1 MAKDVS
7 RRNVL
12 GGAVALG
19 TVGVGGVAEADDA
32 RKPTRAAVQDNRA
45 SKSMSPYIGTPTSR
59 IDGRAKVTG
68 QAKYAAEFNVPGLLH
83 GYFVPSTITK
93 GRIRSLD
100 TSAALRV
107 AGVIDVLTH
116 ENRPP
121 LPDNDQAY
129 KDDVAPD
136 GSPYRP
142 LYDGKIMFNGQPIA
156 LVVAETLDI
165 ARFAASQVR
174 VEYETQA
181 HVTDVYRQ
189 RDAAVPG
196 KAPTNPMEAM
206 FAPPKTRGTPDQA
219 LAAAAVRHEAEY
231 FIPNEHHNPLELY
244 ATTAIFEAGGKLTVY
259 DKTQGVQ
266 NVQRYLCNVFGMKAE
281 DVRVMSPY
289 MGGGFGSGLRP
300 QFQVVLAVLA
310 ARALQRSVRVVLT
323 RQQMYVLGYRPAM
336 IQSVALGANSGGML
350 DVIAHDAV
358 TVTSQYEDFHRQE
371 TGWSGLLYKSA
382 NAKYAHRLARLD
394 LPTSCDMRAP
404 SAAPALF
411 ALESAMDELA
421 VALKIDPLEL
431 RLRCYSDRDQN
442 ENKPYSSKALRE
454 CYRQGAEA
462 FGWAKRNPEP
472 RSMREGSD
480 LVGWGTAT
488 GVWEAL
494 QVPITVRIV
503 LTANGHAEVACA
515 TSDIGTGTYT
525 IMAQVAAD
533 MLGLPLDNI
542 SIKLGDS
549 SLPQSPVEGGSWIAT
564 SVANAIAATA
574 EVIRGDLLGLAGKMP
589 GSPLAKLAVGDVA
602 LADGKLVSRRDA
614 SQAVSI
620 SDLMRH
626 GAVDRIEQ
634 ELTTN
639 PAHDETRAHNVHSA
653 VFAEVKVDEQL
664 GVVRVTRVVSAVAAG
679 RILNPKTAGS
689 QILGGVVW
697 GIGMALHEETAID
710 HRLGRIMNAN
720 IAEYHVPVHAD
731 VHDIEVIFV
740 DEADDSNPMGLKGV
754 GEIGI
759 VGVAPAIANAVYH
772 ATGRRIRNLP
782 ITLDK
787 VLQLS

>member
-244 ATTAIFEAGGKLTVY
+244 ATTAVFEAGGKLTVY

-411 ALESAMDELA
+411 ALELAMDELA

-542 SIKLGDS
+542 SIKLGELEPPAIPGRRRIVDRN
-549 SLPQSPVEGGSWIAT
+549 LGCERDRGDGGS
-564 SVANAIAATA
+564 
-574 EVIRGDLLGLAGKMP
+574 DP
-589 GSPLAKLAVGDVA
+589 
-602 LADGKLVSRRDA
+602 RR
-614 SQAVSI
+614 
-620 SDLMRH
+620 
-626 GAVDRIEQ
+626 
-634 ELTTN
+634 
-639 PAHDETRAHNVHSA
+639 P
-653 VFAEVKVDEQL
+653 
-664 GVVRVTRVVSAVAAG
+664 
-679 RILNPKTAGS
+679 AGS
-689 QILGGVVW
+689 GREDAGLTAREARGG
-697 GIGMALHEETAID
+697 
-710 HRLGRIMNAN
+710 
-720 IAEYHVPVHAD
+720 
-731 VHDIEVIFV
+731 
-740 DEADDSNPMGLKGV
+740 
-754 GEIGI
+754 
-759 VGVAPAIANAVYH
+759 
-772 ATGRRIRNLP
+772 
-782 ITLDK
+782 
-787 VLQLS
+787 